1 MVWIKIVWVFTLLA
15 LLMGYPTGTMANPLN
30 KWEISCGM
38 DEGSI
43 RRIKKTWEFR
53 SSSSHCS
60 HGFNERSEISSESIS
75 PSQKGTYLFQA
86 KISMLSKS
94 GQPFSIFQIHDGR
107 KGCAPPL
114 KLNVS
119 ASGQFEIHSDIKTG
133 EGDSC
138 KQLQLGKNGA
148 RSVIR
153 RDGTEQLLEILVTFH
168 GDATFDFTVKVD
180 GKVELTGAYQPPDH
194 EDIYKSEK
202 FYFKH
207 GVYAKNR
214 FEYLLRSTDVST
226 RRVRQ

>member
-15 LLMGYPTGTMANPLN
+15 LLMGYPAVTMANPLN
-30 KWEISCGM
+30 NWEISCGV

-43 RRIKKTWEFR
+43 RKIKKTWEFR
-53 SSSSHCS
+53 SSSEHCY
-60 HGFNERSEISSESIS
+60 HGFSERSEITSNSIS
-75 PSQKGTYLFQA
+75 SNHKGTYLFQA

-94 GQPFSIFQIHDGR
+94 TQPFSIFQIHDGR

-119 ASGQFEIHSDIKTG
+119 TSGQFEIHSDIKTG
-133 EGDSC
+133 EGESC
-138 KQLQLGKNGA
+138 KQLKLGKNGT

-180 GKVELTGAYQPPDH
+180 GTIELSGAYQPPDQ
-194 EDIYKSEK
+194 DGLYISEK